1 MLYSSRDK
9 LRSPPRFA
17 DEIIA
22 DGVRIEHMLT
32 ESLTGK
38 SAPEFSGIRGWLNTP
53 PLTIAGLKGKVVFLD
68 FWTYSCVNCVR
79 SLPHMKMLHKEYAG
93 EPFVLVGVHT
103 PEFEFEKLPENVAS
117 AVKRFGIGYPVAID
131 SENTTWKLYGNQYWP
146 RQTLIDSKGTIRWEH
161 AGEGDY
167 DKMDDRIRDLLKET
181 GRQAERKDND
191 RSNNLERFGL
201 MPNTTPEIYTGTL
214 RSQGFGNGQVNVP
227 GSRTHFIDPGKHARD
242 VPYLSGD
249 WTQFPEF
256 VMHANTES
264 GYILLK
270 YGARNANAVLGASQM
285 KPVRVNVELD
295 GKPIEKGKAG
305 ADVQWDSMGSFLL
318 VAENRL
324 YDIIRTKAFETHEL
338 KLNTKADDLRL
349 YTYTF
354 G

>member
-1 MLYSSRDK
+1 
-9 LRSPPRFA
+9 
-17 DEIIA
+17 
-22 DGVRIEHMLT
+22 MLT

-38 SAPEFSGIRGWLNTP
+38 SAPEFLGLRGWLNTP
-53 PLTIAGLKGKVVFLD
+53 PLTMDGLKGKVVLLD

-167 DKMDDRIRDLLKET
+167 DKMEDRIRDLLKEV
-181 GRQAERKDND
+181 GRQAGRKDID
-191 RSNNLERFGL
+191 GSDEMESFGF

-214 RSQGFGNGQVNVP
+214 RSQGFGNGQVSVP
-227 GSRTHFIDPGKHARD
+227 GTRTRYVDPGKHSRD

-249 WTQFPEF
+249 WTQFPEYI
-256 VMHANTES
+256 MHATNES

-270 YGARNANAVLGASQM
+270 YGARNANAVLGVSGTKTA
-285 KPVRVNVELD
+285 RVDVELD

-318 VAENRL
+318 VVENRL
-324 YDIIRTKAFETHEL
+324 YDIVRTKAFETREL
-338 KLNTKADDLRL
+338 KLIAKADDLRL

>member
-1 MLYSSRDK
+1 ML
-9 LRSPPRFA
+9 A
-17 DEIIA
+17 
-22 DGVRIEHMLT
+22 

-38 SAPEFSGIRGWLNTP
+38 PAPEFSHLRGWLNTS
-53 PLTIAGLKGKVVFLD
+53 PLTMTGLRGKVVLLD

-79 SLPHMKMLHKEYAG
+79 SLPHMKLLHKEYAG
-93 EPFVLVGVHT
+93 DTFVLIGVHT

-146 RQTLIDSKGTIRWEH
+146 RQTLIDSEGTVRWEH

-167 DKMDDRIRDLLKET
+167 DKMEDRIRDLLKET
-181 GRQAERKDND
+181 GKSAENK
-191 RSNNLERFGL
+191 SNAGSNKLEKFGFV
-201 MPNTTPEIYTGTL
+201 PNTTPEIYMGSS
-214 RSQGFGNGQVNVP
+214 RSQGFGNGQVCVP
-227 GSRTHFIDPGKHARD
+227 GSCTRFIDPGEHSRD

-249 WTQFPEF
+249 WTQFPEY
-256 VMHANTES
+256 VMHETDES
-264 GYILLK
+264 GYVLLK
-270 YGARNANAVLGASQM
+270 YGARNANAVLGVSDM
-285 KPVRVNVELD
+285 KPVRLNVQLD

-305 ADVQWDSMGSFLL
+305 ADVQWDSSGGYLV

-324 YDIIRTKAFETHEL
+324 YDIVRTKAFETHEL
-338 KLNTKADDLRL
+338 KLVTNSDDLRL